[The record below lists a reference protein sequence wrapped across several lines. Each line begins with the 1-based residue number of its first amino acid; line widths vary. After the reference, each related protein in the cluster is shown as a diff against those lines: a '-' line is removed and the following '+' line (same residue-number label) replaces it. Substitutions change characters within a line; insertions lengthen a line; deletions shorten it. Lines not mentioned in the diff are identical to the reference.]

1 MKAIKFLFV
10 LLLPLSLFGQATKF
24 SLKSGLRLRVTPIY
38 TSGYSPIIINP
49 DPPVLIQQD
58 PHLSGL
64 SVFTGINYKL
74 SNSVNLFYLI
84 FVRYDQF
91 YTDQATLKKQF
102 YLDHSI
108 GLNKSVHQKKN
119 TQITAGLSLTF
130 ANRNSEFSFR
140 RQFTDPGGNISY
152 SLNTSDFN
160 FTTIDLPIEYTRKS
174 FFAGLITSFSIKEK
188 FAESSPFLLFSI
200 YTGYKLPIRKKNK
213 SQ

>member
-1 MKAIKFLFV
+1 MYRILVVFFI
-10 LLLPLSLFGQATKF
+10 LSSTSYGQVTKF

-91 YTDQATLKKQF
+91 YTDQTTLKKQF
-102 YLDHSI
+102 FLDHSI
-108 GLNKSVHQKKN
+108 GLNKAVLQKKN
-119 TQITAGLSLTF
+119 TQVTAGLSLTF
-130 ANRNSEFSFR
+130 ANRNSEFSYR
-140 RQFTDPGGNISY
+140 RQFTDAAGNISY

-160 FTTIDLPIEYTRKS
+160 FTTIDLPIEYNRKS
-174 FFAGLITSFSIKEK
+174 FFAGLTTSFSIKEK
-188 FAESSPFLLFSI
+188 FAESSPFLLLSLHA
-200 YTGYKLPIRKKNK
+200 GYKFPIRKKIK